1 MEWACLYL
9 KVKFRRGLGP
19 VWEPFSDVMEPT
31 IFDRNTQ
38 KPNSMDT
45 GVRKEE
51 PRGAPT
57 PPLRLQVL
65 VTPPDSLCT
74 RSGMSA
80 HWPQNIMQSAEP
92 KGRHPESKAIAQRLN
107 SGLSSPNPTL
117 SSSPG
122 QSTSSTSGYF

>member
-19 VWEPFSDVMEPT
+19 VWEPFSDVMEPR

-57 PPLRLQVL
+57 PPLRLHVL

-74 RSGMSA
+74 LALESQHVGHKISCKV
-80 HWPQNIMQSAEP
+80 QNP
-92 KGRHPESKAIAQRLN
+92 KGVTRKAKQ
-107 SGLSSPNPTL
+107 
-117 SSSPG
+117 
-122 QSTSSTSGYF
+122 